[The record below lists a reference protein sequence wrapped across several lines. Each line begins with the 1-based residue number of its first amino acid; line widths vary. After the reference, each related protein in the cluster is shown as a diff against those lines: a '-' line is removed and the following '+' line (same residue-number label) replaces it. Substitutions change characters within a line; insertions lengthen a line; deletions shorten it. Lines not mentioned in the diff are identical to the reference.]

1 MVSHCCVLSL
11 LPTPPTLKD
20 ERAGGSCWST
30 LIKIVA
36 DTNISWG
43 SPPPPIYIAGET
55 VLVLNRVGG
64 PPTLCGGQCVLIVT
78 IYPWTLTCC
87 WPQGLLCSKCLCVRN
102 IPSLIL
108 VLFCIV
114 LCIVLC
120 ITLCPIVEGISIP
133 SSVVDHR
140 AHCAEAAD

>member
-36 DTNISWG
+36 DTNKSWG
-43 SPPPPIYIAGET
+43 SPPPPIYCRGNSVGAKWGGET
-55 VLVLNRVGG
+55 TYIVRRAVCPHCHHLSLNTHMLLTTG
-64 PPTLCGGQCVLIVT
+64 LIV
-78 IYPWTLTCC
+78 LEVS
-87 WPQGLLCSKCLCVRN
+87 LCSKYPIPNTCL
-102 IPSLIL
+102 LY
-108 VLFCIV
+108 CIV
-114 LCIVLC
+114 LCP
-120 ITLCPIVEGISIP
+120 TLYPIVEGISIP